1 MNDNCDGRGVK
12 LITTEKNGNGC
23 IGDYIMDGT
32 ERKLAEE
39 LWRVA
44 QQQPGGNDV
53 IDYIAV
59 ALKTYGEAR
68 YKAGVEA
75 MRIAILKR
83 KVWSTDDR
91 GQQRYMTADY
101 AVEEARCLLSSSEE
115 AK

>member
-53 IDYIAV
+53 IDYIAA

-68 YKAGVEA
+68 YRAGVEVMTEA
-75 MRIAILKR
+75 ACQAIGEDSEDWMLLAIGKA
-83 KVWSTDDR
+83 SDLLL
-91 GQQRYMTADY
+91 
-101 AVEEARCLLSSSEE
+101 EAQNDQ
-115 AK
+115 

>member
-1 MNDNCDGRGVK
+1 
-12 LITTEKNGNGC
+12 
-23 IGDYIMDGT
+23 MDGT

-53 IDYIAV
+53 IDYIVA

-75 MRIAILKR
+75 MRDAVPWHERSFKEQVRKIA
-83 KVWSTDDR
+83 
-91 GQQRYMTADY
+91 
-101 AVEEARCLLSSSEE
+101 ARLLE